1 MRAKHTLSILLLF
14 VLPAGPALA
23 DSHDGGK
30 SFEQT
35 VSLDETIL
43 LDVDTGSGSISVR
56 AGPGGEATIVG
67 KISVQRRWFGVKP
80 GNAEEIIEAVRNNPP
95 VALDDGR
102 LRVGYFEDRSLGRK
116 VSISFTITVPA
127 DTEVIADTGSGSIYI
142 ADIAAPVDADTGSG
156 SIELENIG
164 GPVRADTGSGSIRA
178 DGVAGAFDADTG
190 SGSIYLRQ
198 TAPGDVHVDT
208 GSGSTELVGVAGA
221 VEADSGSG
229 RIAVQGVQQGRWKLD
244 SGSGS
249 ISVDLPD
256 DAAFRLDAESNSG
269 SIVIDHPLTLQGKV
283 SKKHVQGEVRGGG
296 PLLRID
302 TGSGQ
307 IRVH

>member
-1 MRAKHTLSILLLF
+1 MRAKITPRILLLSILMPGL
-14 VLPAGPALA
+14 ALA
-23 DSHDGGK
+23 DSHHAK
-30 SFEQT
+30 NTFEQT
-35 VSLDETIL
+35 VALDETIL

-56 AGPGGEATIVG
+56 AGSGGEATIVG
-67 KISVQRRWFGVKP
+67 KISVKRRWFGIKP
-80 GNAEEIIEAVRNNPP
+80 GNADEIIEAVRNNPP

-127 DTEVIADTGSGSIYI
+127 DTEVIADTGSGSIHV

-269 SIVIDHPLTLQGKV
+269 SIVVDHPLTLQGKV